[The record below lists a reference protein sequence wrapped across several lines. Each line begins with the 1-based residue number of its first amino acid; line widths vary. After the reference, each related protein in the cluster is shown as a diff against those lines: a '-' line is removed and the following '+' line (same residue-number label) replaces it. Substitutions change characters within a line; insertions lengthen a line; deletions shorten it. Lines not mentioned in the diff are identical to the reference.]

1 MRVFSHFHHWN
12 LLVLGLLFVLM
23 TGCRVWNRT
32 HVTSAGTLASRQYVQ
47 RAAESLEQQNEKD
60 AESQLS
66 EALHSNPANTEAR
79 AMLAEILWKQ
89 GKKKEATAE
98 MEQAVKSPEVTPEQ
112 VTRLAQMYLDQGD
125 FLKAQ
130 SWVSLSFRYDGTLSS
145 TWVLQGEIYEI
156 QAQNEDALAA
166 YHQAAFYAPEDPEIQ
181 LKIADIY
188 LKIGKPQRA
197 LETAQ
202 NARLKGSTE
211 DAPSE
216 MLLCESKALAELNRT
231 EDAVRLLTIARQKD
245 PENAEIQTALAQLQP
260 IQSPT
265 LVNPGTRYGAE
276 IKVLPKPNRTDQ

>member
-12 LLVLGLLFVLM
+12 LAVLGLLFVTLA
-23 TGCRVWNRT
+23 GCRVWNRT
-32 HVTSAGTLASRQYVQ
+32 HVTPAGTLASRQYVQ
-47 RAAESLEQQNEKD
+47 QAAESLDQQHVEE
-60 AESQLS
+60 AESQLG
-66 EALHSNPANTEAR
+66 EALNSNPANAEAR
-79 AMLAEILWKQ
+79 TMLAEILWKQ
-89 GKKKEATAE
+89 GKQKEATAE

-112 VTRLAQMYLDQGD
+112 ATRLAQMYFDQGNIQ
-125 FLKAQ
+125 KAQ
-130 SWVSLSFRYDGTLSS
+130 SWVSLSFRYDASLSS
-145 TWVLQGEIYEI
+145 TWVLQGEIYET
-156 QAQNEDALAA
+156 QARNEDALTA
-166 YHQAAFYAPEDPEIQ
+166 YHQAAFHAPEDPRIQ
-181 LKIADIY
+181 LKIASTY

-211 DAPSE
+211 DAPAE

-260 IQSPT
+260 VQAPT